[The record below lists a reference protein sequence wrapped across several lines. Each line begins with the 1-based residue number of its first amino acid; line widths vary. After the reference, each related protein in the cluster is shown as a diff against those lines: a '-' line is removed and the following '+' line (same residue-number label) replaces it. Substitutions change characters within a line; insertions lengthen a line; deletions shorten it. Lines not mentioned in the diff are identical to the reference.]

1 MLLFIIKAALSG
13 LLVATISLVAKRYP
27 GWGGLLASLPL
38 VSVLSM
44 LWLYCETRDA
54 SKVAELSMG
63 AFWFFLPSVPMFLV
77 IPAMLRSGISFG
89 VTMATACLLTV
100 ALYAGM
106 SWLAPK
112 LGIVL

>member
-27 GWGGLLASLPL
+27 GWAGLMASLPL

-44 LWLYCETRDA
+44 LWLYGETRDA